1 MNPSQILPKQN
12 NIAFR
17 IKQRFLRSWLSS
29 PSPLWRRLGRPR
41 LADLPN
47 GLEGRDRQQA
57 SSPWC
62 PLTRQGQSGHLCFAS
77 RLLQLSRYAPY
88 QRTWKAFSHDAQRV
102 RFSSVTRRV
111 PGYPFPHEPERQ
123 EKPSPLR
130 GCPPLPSPPH
140 RSQGRRQISEEIQR
154 FLYLTFA
161 WFLLGGCNKWC
172 YWRYRTLVSNVKEK
186 QKYFWWSIF
195 LKNVVPL

>member
-29 PSPLWRRLGRPR
+29 SSPLSRRIGRPR
-41 LADLPN
+41 LADPPN
-47 GLEGRDRQQA
+47 DHEGRGRQQA
-57 SSPWC
+57 SSPWS

-88 QRTWKAFSHDAQRV
+88 QRTWKAFSHDAQRIRLPPV
-102 RFSSVTRRV
+102 KRSV
-111 PGYPFPHEPERQ
+111 PGYPFPHEPEKQ

-130 GCPPLPSPPH
+130 GCPPLPSSPH
-140 RSQGRRQISEEIQR
+140 RSQGWRQICEETQ
-154 FLYLTFA
+154 
-161 WFLLGGCNKWC
+161 WF
-172 YWRYRTLVSNVKEK
+172 
-186 QKYFWWSIF
+186 
-195 LKNVVPL
+195 